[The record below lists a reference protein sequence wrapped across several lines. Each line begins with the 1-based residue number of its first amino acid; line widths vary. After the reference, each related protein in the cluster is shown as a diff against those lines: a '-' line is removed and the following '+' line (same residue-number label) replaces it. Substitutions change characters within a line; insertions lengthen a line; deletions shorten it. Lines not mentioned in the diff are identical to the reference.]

1 VLLQTM
7 SIISPEE
14 LRLPTPKAPD
24 SMKDAAS
31 RTAFQALAALVDTC
45 CCTAAS
51 ERPTMECALRACCA
65 PFRFIHEAFK
75 KTPAVVVAGHVSR
88 GAAR

>member
-1 VLLQTM
+1 M

-51 ERPTMECALRACCA
+51 DRPTMECV
-65 PFRFIHEAFK
+65 P
-75 KTPAVVVAGHVSR
+75 
-88 GAAR
+88 